1 MKTLPHR
8 LRRIPEGETAKR
20 NYFIRCQDS
29 VFIRSLFT
37 MYPHDLAGSPS
48 EGQDLSTSKGAK
60 IELGSTGYDDAA
72 LFSYKKFV
80 RLRKEGV
87 IEAEMRFHVCLPTPV
102 NVLTKWGEARVPS
115 RSRASVWGLCCY
127 RL

>member
-1 MKTLPHR
+1 METLSHR
-8 LRRIPEGETAKR
+8 LPRIPDGEIGKR

-72 LFSYKKFV
+72 LFSYKKYV